1 MYLEAFQALASNC
14 PILAPQVIMM
24 DFEQALRSYLSST
37 FPSALVDGCHFH
49 FCQVVL
55 RNLYS
60 FGYKKQY
67 ETVTMNPVTGFK
79 EHSLVHTWVRRLMM
93 LYATCMLPN
102 QRSMQLGLPT

>member
-1 MYLEAFQALASNC
+1 
-14 PILAPQVIMM
+14 M

-37 FPSALVDGCHFH
+37 FPSALVNGCHFH
-49 FCQVVL
+49 FSQAVL

-60 FGYKKQY
+60 LGYMTQY
-67 ETVTMNPVTGFK
+67 ETVTTNPVTGFK

-93 LYATCMLPN
+93 LYDTCMLPN